1 MSNAYSI
8 DLRERVVAYVRE
20 GGEKKLACHIFQIGR
35 DTLYRWLRQ
44 YRAQGSVA
52 PRPRGK
58 YASRKLND
66 VVVAQYI
73 AKHPDATLAELGEV
87 FAVSGVA
94 IWKACQRLQITRKK
108 NAIVRRTRRASS
120 REIPKC
126 AG

>member
-8 DLRERVVAYVRE
+8 DLRERVVAYVRA

-44 YRAQGSVA
+44 YRIQGNVA

-58 YASRKLND
+58 YAPRKLDD
-66 VVVAQYI
+66 VVVGQYI
-73 AKHPDATLAELGEV
+73 AEHSDATLAEVGEV
-87 FAVSGVA
+87 VAVSGVA

-108 NAIVRRTRRASS
+108 NAPVRRTKRARS
-120 REIPKC
+120 RTISR
-126 AG
+126 